1 MREYSTG
8 FEGVVRT
15 LMRRH
20 DETDSD
26 QMKQYYESYMREV
39 PCQACHGRRLRPEV
53 LAVTVGDE
61 SIADVCDMSAERS
74 LAWINGLELEG
85 SAAQIAG
92 EVVKE
97 IRARLG
103 FLNDVGLNYLT
114 LSRAAKTLSGG
125 EAQRIRLATQIGSGL
140 VGVMYVLDE
149 PSIGLHQR
157 DNERLIGT
165 LHHLRD
171 LGNTLIVVEHDED
184 TIRNADWVIDI
195 GPGAGEHGG
204 EVVYSGPA
212 RKITEAPRSITGDY
226 IAGRRKI
233 EVPAARRKTHKTKQ
247 LRVVG
252 ARENN
257 LKNLSVNFPLGV
269 FTCVT
274 GVSGSGKST
283 LVNQILY
290 PVLADKLNARASCP
304 ASTRAWKAWTSATR

>member
-1 MREYSTG
+1 
-8 FEGVVRT
+8 
-15 LMRRH
+15 MRRH

-125 EAQRIRLATQIGSGL
+125 EAQRIRLATQIGS
-140 VGVMYVLDE
+140 
-149 PSIGLHQR
+149 
-157 DNERLIGT
+157 
-165 LHHLRD
+165 
-171 LGNTLIVVEHDED
+171 
-184 TIRNADWVIDI
+184 AWW
-195 GPGAGEHGG
+195 
-204 EVVYSGPA
+204 
-212 RKITEAPRSITGDY
+212 
-226 IAGRRKI
+226 
-233 EVPAARRKTHKTKQ
+233 
-247 LRVVG
+247 
-252 ARENN
+252 
-257 LKNLSVNFPLGV
+257 
-269 FTCVT
+269 
-274 GVSGSGKST
+274 
-283 LVNQILY
+283 
-290 PVLADKLNARASCP
+290 ASCMC
-304 ASTRAWKAWTSATR
+304 WTNHPSACISVTTNG

>member
-1 MREYSTG
+1 M
-8 FEGVVRT
+8 
-15 LMRRH
+15 L
-20 DETDSD
+20 
-26 QMKQYYESYMREV
+26 
-39 PCQACHGRRLRPEV
+39 
-53 LAVTVGDE
+53 
-61 SIADVCDMSAERS
+61 
-74 LAWINGLELEG
+74 
-85 SAAQIAG
+85 
-92 EVVKE
+92 KE

-157 DNERLIGT
+157 DNERLIET

-171 LGNTLIVVEHDED
+171 LGNTLIVVEHDQE
-184 TIRNADWVIDI
+184 TIEKADWLVDI

-212 RKITEAPRSITGDY
+212 TKLVEAPRSMTGDY
-226 IAGRRKI
+226 IAGRRRI
-233 EVPAARRKTHKTKQ
+233 AVPESRRKVHRTKQ
-247 LRVVG
+247 LKVVG

-257 LKNLSVNFPLGV
+257 LKNLTVSFPLGV

-283 LVNQILY
+283 LVNTILY
-290 PVLADKLNARASCP
+290 PVLADKLNGARIVP
-304 ASTRAWKAWTSATR
+304 GKHTRVEGSTSATR

>member
-1 MREYSTG
+1 MTKGTGEYYRHVLEGLGDEMGFDLDTPWKDLPKDARDAIMYGRDFKVQVSYRNRWGRMREYSTG

-171 LGNTLIVVEHDED
+171 LGNTLIVVEHDEE

-212 RKITEAPRSITGDY
+212 RKITDGKSKCP
-226 IAGRRKI
+226 
-233 EVPAARRKTHKTKQ
+233 PHAARRI
-247 LRVVG
+247 RPSSCAWSEP
-252 ARENN
+252 AR
-257 LKNLSVNFPLGV
+257 
-269 FTCVT
+269 T
-274 GVSGSGKST
+274 
-283 LVNQILY
+283 
-290 PVLADKLNARASCP
+290 
-304 ASTRAWKAWTSATR
+304 TSRT

>member
-114 LSRAAKTLSGG
+114 LSRAAKNPVGRRGAAHPTGHTDRLRPGG
-125 EAQRIRLATQIGSGL
+125 SH
-140 VGVMYVLDE
+140 VC
-149 PSIGLHQR
+149 
-157 DNERLIGT
+157 
-165 LHHLRD
+165 
-171 LGNTLIVVEHDED
+171 
-184 TIRNADWVIDI
+184 
-195 GPGAGEHGG
+195 
-204 EVVYSGPA
+204 
-212 RKITEAPRSITGDY
+212 
-226 IAGRRKI
+226 AGRTIHR
-233 EVPAARRKTHKTKQ
+233 
-247 LRVVG
+247 
-252 ARENN
+252 
-257 LKNLSVNFPLGV
+257 
-269 FTCVT
+269 
-274 GVSGSGKST
+274 
-283 LVNQILY
+283 
-290 PVLADKLNARASCP
+290 P
-304 ASTRAWKAWTSATR
+304 ASA

>member
-1 MREYSTG
+1 MNG
-8 FEGVVRT
+8 
-15 LMRRH
+15 L
-20 DETDSD
+20 
-26 QMKQYYESYMREV
+26 
-39 PCQACHGRRLRPEV
+39 RLKVCRPDCGEV
-53 LAVTVGDE
+53 L
-61 SIADVCDMSAERS
+61 
-74 LAWINGLELEG
+74 
-85 SAAQIAG
+85 
-92 EVVKE
+92 KE

-157 DNERLIGT
+157 DNERLITT

-184 TIRNADWVIDI
+184 TIKNADWVIDI

-204 EVVYSGPA
+204 EVIYSGPA
-212 RKITEAPRSITGDY
+212 KKLIDAPRSVTGDY

-233 EVPAARRKTHKTKQ
+233 EAPQSRRKVRKTKQ

-257 LKNLSVNFPLGV
+257 LKDLTVNFPLGI

-283 LVNQILY
+283 LINQILY
-290 PVLADKLNARASCP
+290 PVLADKLNGARIVP
-304 ASTRAWKAWTSATR
+304 GKHTRVEGVDNVTK

>member
-1 MREYSTG
+1 MTKGTGEYYRHVLEGLGDEMGFDLDTPWKDLPKDARDAIMYGRDFKVQVSYRNRWGRMREYSTG

-53 LAVTVGDE
+53 LAVTVDDE

-114 LSRAAKTLSGG
+114 CLLYTS
-125 EAQRIRLATQIGSGL
+125 
-140 VGVMYVLDE
+140 
-149 PSIGLHQR
+149 PSPR
-157 DNERLIGT
+157 D
-165 LHHLRD
+165 
-171 LGNTLIVVEHDED
+171 
-184 TIRNADWVIDI
+184 
-195 GPGAGEHGG
+195 
-204 EVVYSGPA
+204 
-212 RKITEAPRSITGDY
+212 
-226 IAGRRKI
+226 
-233 EVPAARRKTHKTKQ
+233 
-247 LRVVG
+247 
-252 ARENN
+252 
-257 LKNLSVNFPLGV
+257 
-269 FTCVT
+269 
-274 GVSGSGKST
+274 
-283 LVNQILY
+283 
-290 PVLADKLNARASCP
+290 
-304 ASTRAWKAWTSATR
+304 TR

>member
-1 MREYSTG
+1 MAPALNARGIGYKLEIDPELVIPDPDKTLNENAIEPWGMTKGTGEYYRHVLEGLGDEMGFDLDTPWKDLPEEARQAIMYGRDFKVQVSYRNRWGRMREYSTG

-53 LAVTVGDE
+53 LAVTVDDE

-125 EAQRIRLATQIGSGL
+125 EAQRVKLANELARRRYRADRLYPRRAYHRPACGRCPPSG
-140 VGVMYVLDE
+140 
-149 PSIGLHQR
+149 Q
-157 DNERLIGT
+157 
-165 LHHLRD
+165 
-171 LGNTLIVVEHDED
+171 
-184 TIRNADWVIDI
+184 
-195 GPGAGEHGG
+195 GAG
-204 EVVYSGPA
+204 
-212 RKITEAPRSITGDY
+212 
-226 IAGRRKI
+226 
-233 EVPAARRKTHKTKQ
+233 
-247 LRVVG
+247 
-252 ARENN
+252 
-257 LKNLSVNFPLGV
+257 
-269 FTCVT
+269 
-274 GVSGSGKST
+274 
-283 LVNQILY
+283 
-290 PVLADKLNARASCP
+290 
-304 ASTRAWKAWTSATR
+304 